1 MCGLAGF
8 LQPAGFGESTGRKSS
23 RTWRECSRTVDPT
36 MPARGWMALP
46 ASRWAIGVSP
56 SSTCRRPGI
65 SRCIRRRA
73 ASSSSS
79 TAKSTII
86 SQLRAEA
93 GRFQRVVARSFRHGD
108 AACRHRALGDR
119 GHAQQE
125 RRHVRVRVVGPTRA
139 RIERGARS
147 DGREA
152 SVLRLA
158 GWRLSSS
165 HRSSSLC
172 ACIPRCV
179 RRSIAER

>member
-1 MCGLAGF
+1 MQA
-8 LQPAGFGESTGRKSS
+8 P
-23 RTWRECSRTVDPT
+23 
-36 MPARGWMALP
+36 GWTAQRALR
-46 ASRWAIGVSP
+46 SAIGDSP
-56 SSTCRRPGI
+56 SSICRRPGI

-86 SQLRAEA
+86 SQLRARA
-93 GRFQRVVARSFRHGD
+93 GRGRSGAVVARSFRYGD

-158 GWRLSSS
+158 GWRLRLRIGAQVFAPASLDACAD
-165 HRSSSLC
+165 RSPSADVVS
-172 ACIPRCV
+172 ACGLRPG
-179 RRSIAER
+179 AELDL